1 MHEYVDLPLPEVV
14 DGEVC
19 LPVIV
24 SLSINSP
31 QNLTKHSHSTSH
43 IVTTH
48 KNGAV
53 RVASWN
59 LNRRRKQTLIKA
71 MRDVSQY
78 QWSSWDQM

>member
-1 MHEYVDLPLPEVV
+1 MTSSMHTCGLDHPLPEVV
-14 DGEVC
+14 DGEVS

-24 SLSINSP
+24 SLSINTP

-59 LNRRRKQTLIKA
+59 LAEDKVHKCK
-71 MRDVSQY
+71 
-78 QWSSWDQM
+78 